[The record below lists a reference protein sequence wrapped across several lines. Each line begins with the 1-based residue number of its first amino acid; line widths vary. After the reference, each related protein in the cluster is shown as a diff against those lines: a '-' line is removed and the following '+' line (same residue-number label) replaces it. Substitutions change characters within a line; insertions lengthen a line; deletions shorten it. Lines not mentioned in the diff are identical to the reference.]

1 MGELKFAIESAEAI
15 PFAVAPTIA
24 FALRISGARSVQSI
38 ALRCQIMI
46 EATRRRHSSAE
57 QLKMNELFGEPERW
71 SKTLR
76 PLLWT
81 HVQATVPGF
90 ESETVFQLP
99 VPCTFDFNVAAAKYF
114 HGVQAGDVPLVFQ
127 FSGTIFYTGEN
138 GMLQIAQIAWDRE
151 ARFALPV
158 DVWKQMM
165 DFYYPNSAWLR
176 VRLDLFDQLA
186 QYKLANNFAN
196 FDDAMESLLAA
207 QKEFAS

>member
-1 MGELKFAIESAEAI
+1 MSELKFAIEGAEAI

-24 FALRISGARSVQSI
+24 FALRISGAPAVQSI

-90 ESETVFQLP
+90 ENETVFQLP

-114 HGVQAGDVPLVFQ
+114 HGVQSGDVPLVFQ
-127 FSGTIFYTGEN
+127 FSGTVFYTGET

-151 ARFALPV
+151 SRFALPI

-186 QYKLANNFAN
+186 QYKLSNNFAN

>member
-1 MGELKFAIESAEAI
+1 
-15 PFAVAPTIA
+15 
-24 FALRISGARSVQSI
+24 
-38 ALRCQIMI
+38 
-46 EATRRRHSSAE
+46 
-57 QLKMNELFGEPERW
+57 
-71 SKTLR
+71 
-76 PLLWT
+76 
-81 HVQATVPGF
+81 
-90 ESETVFQLP
+90 
-99 VPCTFDFNVAAAKYF
+99 
-114 HGVQAGDVPLVFQ
+114 
-127 FSGTIFYTGEN
+127 
-138 GMLQIAQIAWDRE
+138 MLQIAQIAWDRE

>member
-1 MGELKFAIESAEAI
+1 MAELKFAIEGAEAI

-90 ESETVFQLP
+90 ENETVFQLP

>member
-1 MGELKFAIESAEAI
+1 MAELKFAIEGAEAI

-24 FALRISGARSVQSI
+24 FALRISGAPVVQSI

-46 EATRRRHSSAE
+46 EATRRRHSSDE

-76 PLLWT
+76 SLLWT

-90 ESETVFQLP
+90 KNETVFQLP

-127 FSGTIFYTGEN
+127 FSGTLFYTGES

-151 ARFALPV
+151 SRFALPV